1 MATRKTKKRTAKTTK
16 SRGRASSKRSKAA
29 GSPPANALV
38 RLEAQLPSRLRE
50 YVKLAERRLDAVERN
65 VGKAGARAQRD
76 AVRLMREASRKI
88 GQLEERGEAGWRRL
102 TARYRKEALQL
113 LHRLERAI
121 EPAGAR
127 SQARRKR

>member
-1 MATRKTKKRTAKTTK
+1 MATRKTKKKTTKTTK
-16 SRGRASSKRSKAA
+16 SRGRATSKRSKAA
-29 GSPPANALV
+29 SSPANALA

-76 AVRLMREASRKI
+76 AVRLLREASRKI

-121 EPAGAR
+121 EPPGAR

>member
-1 MATRKTKKRTAKTTK
+1 MATRKTEKKTNKTTK
-16 SRGRASSKRSKAA
+16 RKGRASSKRSKAA
-29 GSPPANALV
+29 GPPANALV